1 MTYDDGVVLICDL
14 KNVAIPPAMP
24 VQRLAAKSQHFYAE
38 RTVGY
43 NRQYAAM
50 GVNEYVD
57 MLIRVWMDRSI
68 HVGQYAVLED
78 GRQYR
83 IANIAQIVDED
94 GLRATE
100 ITLRRMDDL
109 YDVEN
114 ANQFGSIWENACGNH
129 Q

>member
-14 KNVAIPPAMP
+14 DNIAIPPAMP
-24 VQRLAAKSQHFYAE
+24 VHRLAAKSQHFYAE

-78 GRQYR
+78 GSQYR

-129 Q
+129 H